1 MSPSEHRKSDATCNL
16 LTHRL
21 AGVAL
26 RIYLGLHGL
35 VGWGGLE
42 LGDISPLADSELALG
57 DFEIIRSVLPAP
69 TLADSMI
76 CLIHHFH

>member
-1 MSPSEHRKSDATCNL
+1 MSPSERRKSDATYNL

-42 LGDISPLADSELALG
+42 LGDISPLGYSELALG
-57 DFEIIRSVLPAP
+57 DFEIIRSVTCSEKSRILFMFAR
-69 TLADSMI
+69 
-76 CLIHHFH
+76 HWE